1 MSINSDLGMN
11 QGGKSGGDAM
21 GSAGFDAGSGMGYGD
36 AFASGGWGA
45 DAFAAG
51 TGIGD
56 AGNASAA
63 QNSGAAFGG
72 DVSDNTSIGSINI
85 NS

>member
-1 MSINSDLGMN
+1 MNTNSDLYAN
-11 QGGKSGGDAM
+11 QSGKAGGDAT
-21 GSAGFDAGSGMGYGD
+21 GAAALDAGSAAGVGD
-36 AFASGGWGA
+36 AFASGWNA
-45 DAFAAG
+45 YAEG

-63 QNSGAAFGG
+63 RNAGSATGG
-72 DVSDNTSIGSINI
+72 DVSDNTSIGSVNI